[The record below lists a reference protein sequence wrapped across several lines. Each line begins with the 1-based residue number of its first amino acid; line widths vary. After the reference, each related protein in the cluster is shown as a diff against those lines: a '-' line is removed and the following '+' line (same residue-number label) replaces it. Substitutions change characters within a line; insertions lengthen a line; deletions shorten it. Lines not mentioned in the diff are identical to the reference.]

1 LSWLFVYKENHHQV
15 LNANTGE
22 TTNLKPQTTNTKNM
36 DSKQI
41 IEQYQ
46 HAIIQIATQGGT
58 GTGFY
63 LKEYDL
69 IVTNDHVVANNAE
82 VTIAG
87 KSFDKMLSRVWYT
100 DRKHDLAFLEAP
112 KDVQLPE
119 IRLGQYE
126 VMKDGDPVVAIGHP
140 YGLNYTA
147 TQGVISK
154 VDRIR
159 DGLKFIQIDAAIN
172 PGNSG
177 GPLVNVNGEVIGV
190 NSFIIRGG
198 DNLGF
203 ALPVNYL
210 SEALKMYLPSRG
222 QASTR
227 CFSCGYLVTMTNIDS
242 KKYCPSCGTEVK
254 LPEMPEKE
262 AEPVGVQK
270 TIEDILKELGKDIK
284 LAREGQNN
292 WSVKEGSAKI
302 KIVYNPEN
310 YFIAG
315 DAYLCQMPTDAVQ
328 IKPLYQFLLQENYKL
343 NNMVLS
349 CTKQNIVLSCI
360 MYDMDVTKESGT
372 EAFQNLFKQADHY
385 DDVLKHQYGC
395 TDRLEE

>member
-1 LSWLFVYKENHHQV
+1 
-15 LNANTGE
+15 
-22 TTNLKPQTTNTKNM
+22 M
-36 DSKQI
+36 DTQQI

-46 HAIIQIATQGGT
+46 KAIIQIATQGGT

-63 LKEYDL
+63 VKEFDL
-69 IVTNDHVVANNAE
+69 IVTNAHVVADAAE

-87 KSFDKMLSRVWYT
+87 KSFDKSLARVWYT
-100 DRKHDLAFLEAP
+100 DRKHDLAFLQAP
-112 KDVQLPE
+112 PGVDLPE
-119 IRLGQYE
+119 VRLGQYE
-126 VMKDGDPVVAIGHP
+126 QMKDGDEVVAIGHP

-177 GPLVNVNGEVIGV
+177 GPLVNMKGEIIGV

-210 SEALKMYLPSRG
+210 REALQVYLPNKG
-222 QASTR
+222 QATTR
-227 CFSCGYLVTMTNIDS
+227 CFSCSFLVTPANIDS

-254 LPEMPEKE
+254 LPEIPEKE
-262 AEPVGVQK
+262 AEAVGVAK
-270 TIEDILKELGKDIK
+270 TIEEILRELGKDVK
-284 LAREGQNN
+284 LAREGANN

-302 KIVYNPEN
+302 KITYNPEN
-310 YFIAG
+310 FFIAG
-315 DAYLCQMPTDAVQ
+315 DAYLCQMPPDAAR
-328 IKPLYQFLLQENYKL
+328 IKPLYRFLLQENYRTNGL
-343 NNMVLS
+343 VLS
-349 CTKQNIVLSCI
+349 CVKQNIVLSCI
-360 MYDMDVTKESGT
+360 IYDLDMNKDNGVD
-372 EAFQNLFKQADHY
+372 AFRNLFRQADHY
-385 DDVLKHQYGC
+385 DDFLKKEYGC
-395 TDRLEE
+395 TERLEE

>member
-1 LSWLFVYKENHHQV
+1 
-15 LNANTGE
+15 
-22 TTNLKPQTTNTKNM
+22 M
-36 DSKQI
+36 DSKSI

-46 HAIIQIATQGGT
+46 NAIIQIAAGGGT

-63 LKEYDL
+63 LKEFDL
-69 IVTNDHVVANNAE
+69 IVTNDHVVADNTE

-87 KSFDKMLSRVWYT
+87 KTFDKALSRVWYT

-112 KDVQLPE
+112 KNIELPE
-119 IRLGQYE
+119 VRLGQYE
-126 VMKDGDPVVAIGHP
+126 TMKDGDEVVAIGHP

-177 GPLVNVNGEVIGV
+177 GPLVNMNGEVIGV
-190 NSFIIRGG
+190 NSFIIKGG

-203 ALPVNYL
+203 ALPVVYL
-210 SEALKMYLPSRG
+210 REALQMYLPGRG
-222 QASTR
+222 IASAR
-227 CFSCGYLVTMTNIDS
+227 CFSCGFMVTQNNVED
-242 KKYCPSCGTEVK
+242 KKYCPNCGTEIK
-254 LPEMPEKE
+254 LPEIPEKE
-262 AEPVGVQK
+262 VEPTGTAK
-270 TIEDILKELGKDIK
+270 TIEEILKELGKDVR
-284 LAREGQNN
+284 LAREGTNN

-302 KIVYNPEN
+302 KIIYNPEN

-315 DAYLCQMPTDAVQ
+315 DAYLCQMPADPVK
-328 IKPLYQFLLQENYKL
+328 IKPLYQYLLQENYKTKGL
-343 NNMVLS
+343 VLS
-349 CTKQNIVLSCI
+349 CAKQNIVLSCI
-360 MYDMDVTKESGT
+360 MYDLDLNKENGLES
-372 EAFQNLFKQADHY
+372 FRNLFKQADHY
-385 DDVLKHQYGC
+385 DDYLKQEFGC

>member
-1 LSWLFVYKENHHQV
+1 M
-15 LNANTGE
+15 G
-22 TTNLKPQTTNTKNM
+22 M

-46 HAIIQIATQGGT
+46 NAIIQIATSGGT

-63 LKEYDL
+63 VKEFDL
-69 IVTNDHVVANNAE
+69 IVTNDHVVAGNAE

-87 KSFDKMLSRVWYT
+87 KTFEKSLSRVWYT
-100 DRKHDLAFLEAP
+100 DRKHDLAFLEVP
-112 KDVQLPE
+112 KNVELPE
-119 IRLGQYE
+119 VRLGRYE
-126 VMKDGDPVVAIGHP
+126 EMKDGDSVVAIGHP

-159 DGLKFIQIDAAIN
+159 EGLKFIQIDAAIN

-177 GPLVNVNGEVIGV
+177 GPLVNMNGEIIGV

-203 ALPVNYL
+203 ALPVLYL
-210 SEALKMYLPSRG
+210 REALQMYLPVRG

-227 CFSCGYLVTMTNIDS
+227 CFSCGLLVTPANIDS
-242 KKYCPSCGTEVK
+242 KKYCPNCGTEVK
-254 LPEMPEKE
+254 LPEIPEKE
-262 AEPVGVQK
+262 VEPTGVAK
-270 TIEDILKELGKDIK
+270 TIEDILKDLGKDVK
-284 LAREGQNN
+284 LAREGANH

-302 KIVYNPEN
+302 KIAYNAEN

-315 DAYLCQMPTDAVQ
+315 DAYLCQLPGDATK
-328 IKPLYQFLLQENYKL
+328 IKPLYRFLLEENYRTNGL
-343 NNMVLS
+343 VLS
-349 CTKQNIVLSCI
+349 CVKQNIVLSCI
-360 MYDMDVTKESGT
+360 IYDLDMTRESG
-372 EAFQNLFKQADHY
+372 ADSFRNLFKKADHY
-385 DDVLKHQYGC
+385 DDFLKREYNC
-395 TDRLEE
+395 VERLEE

>member
-1 LSWLFVYKENHHQV
+1 MASQ
-15 LNANTGE
+15 
-22 TTNLKPQTTNTKNM
+22 
-36 DSKQI
+36 QI

-46 HAIIQIATQGGT
+46 NAIIQIATATGT

-63 LKEYDL
+63 VKEFDL
-69 IVTNDHVVANNAE
+69 IVTNDHVVADNAQ

-87 KSFDKMLSRVWYT
+87 KVFEKTLSRVWYT
-100 DRKHDLAFLEAP
+100 DRKHDLAFLESP
-112 KDVQLPE
+112 KGIELPAL
-119 IRLGQYE
+119 RLGRYE
-126 VMKDGDPVVAIGHP
+126 EMKDGDDVLAIGHP

-177 GPLVNVNGEVIGV
+177 GPLVNDKGEVIGV

-210 SEALKMYLPSRG
+210 HEALQMYFPHKG

-227 CFSCGYLVTMTNIDS
+227 CFSCDFLVTGTNIDAG
-242 KKYCPSCGTEVK
+242 KYCSSCGTEVK

-262 AEPVGVQK
+262 VEPVGTAK
-270 TIEDILKELGKDIK
+270 IIEEILKDLGKDVR
-284 LAREGQNN
+284 LAREGVNS

-302 KIVYNPEN
+302 KIAYNAEN

-315 DAYLCQMPTDAVQ
+315 DAYLCQMPSDATQ
-328 IKPLYQFLLQENYKL
+328 IKPLYQFLLQENYKTDGL
-343 NNMVLS
+343 VFS
-349 CTKQNIVLSCI
+349 CIKQNIVLSRVI
-360 MYDMDVTKESGT
+360 YDLDITRENGVEV
-372 EAFQNLFKQADHY
+372 FRHLFKKADEY
-385 DDVLKHQYGC
+385 DDFLKTQYKC
-395 TDRLEE
+395 MERLEE

>member
-1 LSWLFVYKENHHQV
+1 MD
-15 LNANTGE
+15 
-22 TTNLKPQTTNTKNM
+22 PQH
-36 DSKQI
+36 I

-46 HAIIQIATQGGT
+46 RAIIQIATNSGT

-69 IVTNDHVVANNAE
+69 IVTNDHVVAENAE

-87 KSFDKMLSRVWYT
+87 KAFEKALSRVWYT

-112 KDVQLPE
+112 KNIELPD
-119 IRLGQYE
+119 IRLGRYE
-126 VMKDGDPVVAIGHP
+126 ELKDGDQVVAIGHP

-177 GPLVNVNGEVIGV
+177 GPLVNIKGEVIGV

-210 SEALKMYLPSRG
+210 QEALQLYIPNRG
-222 QASTR
+222 QAGTR
-227 CFSCGYLVTMTNIDS
+227 CFSCGFLVTNSNIDTG
-242 KKYCPSCGTEVK
+242 KYCPSCGTEVK
-254 LPEMPEKE
+254 LPEIPEKE
-262 AEPVGVQK
+262 TEAVGAAK
-270 TIEDILKELGKDIK
+270 MIEEILRELGKDVK
-284 LAREGQNN
+284 LAREGVNN
-292 WSVKEGSAKI
+292 WSVKEGSARI
-302 KIVYNPEN
+302 KITYNPEN
-310 YFIAG
+310 FFIAG
-315 DAYLCQMPTDAVQ
+315 DAYLCQLPADGLK
-328 IKPLYQFLLQENYKL
+328 IKPLYKFLLEENYRTNGL
-343 NNMVLS
+343 VLS
-349 CTKQNIVLSCI
+349 CVKQNIVLSSI
-360 MYDMDVTKESGT
+360 IYDLDMTKETG
-372 EAFQNLFKQADHY
+372 AAIFRNLFQQADHY
-385 DDVLKHQYGC
+385 DDFLKKEYSC